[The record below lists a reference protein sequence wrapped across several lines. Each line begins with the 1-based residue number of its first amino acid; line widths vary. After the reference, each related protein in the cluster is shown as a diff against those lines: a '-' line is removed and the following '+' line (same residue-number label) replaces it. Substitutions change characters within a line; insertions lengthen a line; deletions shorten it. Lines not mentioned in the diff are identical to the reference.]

1 MPDVAAVILAAG
13 ASRRMGTPK
22 QLLRWGDTTLL
33 GRAIAAA
40 RGSRCSTVYVVLG
53 AFRERIAPSVGARV
67 ILNGDWEE
75 GLSSSFRAAAQ
86 TVRADAAV
94 FLPVDLP
101 FITAAIIDRFLDA
114 RESVRSPI
122 IASEFDDQVGPPAL
136 FASSVFPELLE
147 LKGDAGA
154 ESVIAADPGRVSRIP
169 VPEAAA
175 DVDTPQNFKDLLR
188 RAFLLRIP

>member
-33 GRAIAAA
+33 GRAVAAA
-40 RGSRCSTVYVVLG
+40 RDSACSTVHVVLG

-67 ILNGDWEE
+67 ILNADWEE
-75 GLSSSFRAAAQ
+75 GLSSSFRAAAR
-86 TVRADAAV
+86 TVRADAAL

-101 FITAAIIDRFLDA
+101 FITGKIIDRFVDA
-114 RESVRSPI
+114 PERIHCPI
-122 IASEFDDQVGPPAL
+122 IASEFDGQVGTPAL
-136 FASSVFPELLE
+136 FASSVFPELLQ

-154 ESVIAADPGRVSRIP
+154 RPVIAADPGRVYRLP

>member
-40 RGSRCSTVYVVLG
+40 RASRCSTVYVVLG

-67 ILNGDWEE
+67 ILNEEWEE
-75 GLSSSFRAAAQ
+75 GLSSSFRAAARA
-86 TVRADAAV
+86 VRADAAL

-101 FITAAIIDRFLDA
+101 FITGKILDRFVDA
-114 RESVRSPI
+114 REGIRFPI
-122 IASEFDDQVGPPAL
+122 VASEFDGQVGPPAL
-136 FASSVFPELLE
+136 FASSVFPELRQLR
-147 LKGDAGA
+147 GDAGA
-154 ESVIAADPGRVSRIP
+154 RSVIAADPGRVHRLP